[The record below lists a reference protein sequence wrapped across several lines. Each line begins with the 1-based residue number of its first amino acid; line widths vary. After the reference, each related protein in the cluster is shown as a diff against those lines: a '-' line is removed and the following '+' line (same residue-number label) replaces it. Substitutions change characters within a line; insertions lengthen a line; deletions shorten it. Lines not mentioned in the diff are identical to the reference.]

1 MKVASSRLW
10 LLLVLIMPLVSLAQG
25 GKSLTQFKLPASNR
39 TGLIDIFIEYEP
51 VFRVDQIGNEASVIL
66 NMNVRLSR
74 ANDVKGSFWYRY
86 WYEGEQYTD
95 QQVGKDVFAPI
106 DLDYLGLVVTIMG
119 PDALIKTVTW
129 TKAMQDQIVVRMP
142 GKHKASEFSV
152 FIKGLESVSFR
163 GDEAIKRAILNLK
176 ATAKKK
182 AEDDQKREA
191 DKLLADRKAAEEKA
205 KADKV
210 AADKQKADR
219 EGADKASRENPKVP
233 GFTPAT
239 NHTTAARNTETSD
252 DDFWGNKKTP
262 PAGTVQNMPD
272 LVMSTDGKYYRRGA
286 DGKPKEISYD
296 EYQALKREKAAL
308 QQKAN
313 TPVVDAQAKRE
324 ADQKALDATMAKIKK
339 DQADD
344 AAMWKDIDHKLDL
357 NRQAFQASDAR
368 EAAKENV
375 KEVTR
380 MTGNYGSVDQ
390 LMSDFNNRMAQLNSA
405 MNDLTEKR
413 NAAVNASVDANF
425 NGAGEAEY
433 GEAVKAI
440 GGFVNMMKA
449 DKEKKQAQADLRA
462 QKEAMLRHM
471 EAEEKRML
479 TEMRT
484 DLFKRFKEGS
494 LPLSSSKVEANTIYY
509 FIYSY
514 DPAQI
519 STPNP
524 TLYVSNIFPVDRYS
538 DGTWPFKTAI
548 TNQVAKLTPYA
559 EVLHGYYT
567 NPNEAVAMRNALQ
580 NVFTQSGGRIL
591 TVSYKGKK
599 SSGATSGST
608 DFWET
613 GKQAPGSTS
622 KEAKPVKKDD
632 FWNN

>member
-1 MKVASSRLW
+1 
-10 LLLVLIMPLVSLAQG
+10 
-25 GKSLTQFKLPASNR
+25 
-39 TGLIDIFIEYEP
+39 
-51 VFRVDQIGNEASVIL
+51 
-66 NMNVRLSR
+66 
-74 ANDVKGSFWYRY
+74 VKGSFWYRY

-163 GDEAIKRAILNLK
+163 GDEAIERAILNLK

-191 DKLLADRKAAEEKA
+191 DKLIADRKAAEDKA

-210 AADKQKADR
+210 AADKQKTDKAA
-219 EGADKASRENPKVP
+219 ADKVSREQQKGP

-239 NHTTAARNTETSD
+239 SYTTAGRNTESSD

-308 QQKAN
+308 LQKAN
-313 TPVVDAQAKRE
+313 TPVVDPQAKRE

-390 LMSDFNNRMAQLNSA
+390 LMLDFNNRMSQLNSA

-425 NGAGEAEY
+425 NGAGEAQY

-462 QKEAMLRHM
+462 QKDAMLRHM

-479 TEMRT
+479 AEMRS
-484 DLFKRFKEGS
+484 DLFSRFKEGS

-519 STPNP
+519 SSYSP

-548 TNQVAKLTPYA
+548 TSQVAKLTPYS

-567 NPNEAVAMRNALQ
+567 NPDEAVAMRNALQ

-613 GKQAPGSTS
+613 GKQTPGSTS